1 MKKLITLLR
10 KVIKVL
16 FNIPIDVP
24 FHRPYITYRELFA
37 VGKVLLSG
45 HLTMGPKTLEFE
57 SMFSAYIENKHA
69 VAMNSCTAALHCALR
84 VLGIK
89 EGDEVIVPVNTFA
102 ATAAVVKY
110 CGATPVFVDI
120 NRDTHC
126 IDSGKIL
133 EKITDKTKAIIPV
146 HFAGHPCDMK
156 TIMDIARAKKLYVV
170 EDAAHALPSW
180 YGNKKIGTLG
190 DITCFSFYATKTL
203 TTGEG
208 GMFVTANKEW
218 AEKAKTLRLHGIIR
232 DVWDCYSEKF
242 RWQYDVVDLGYKYN
256 TTDINS
262 ALGVEQLKK
271 VEMLWRRRVSIAT
284 KYYVKFKDVDEL
296 ILYKKRLGCTS
307 SWHLFPLKLD
317 IEKMSFGRDEF
328 ITRLREKGV
337 CASVHFIP
345 LYHMKYFADNYD
357 KYPESEW
364 VFNRTVS
371 LPIYP
376 SMSRREVNYVI
387 KSVLEVLDGK

>member
-1 MKKLITLLR
+1 MKKLIKLLR
-10 KVIKVL
+10 KLIKVL

-24 FHRPYITYRELFA
+24 FHKPYMSYRELFA

-89 EGDEVIVPVNTFA
+89 EGDEVIVPINTFV

-126 IDSGKIL
+126 IDPDKIL
-133 EKITDKTKAIIPV
+133 EKITNKTKAIIPV
-146 HFAGHPCDMK
+146 HFAGHPCDMN
-156 TIMDIARAKKLYVV
+156 TIMNIARSRKLYVI

-180 YGNKKIGTLG
+180 YGNKKIGTIG

-208 GMFVTANKEW
+208 GMLVTANKEW
-218 AEKAKTLRLHGIIR
+218 AEKAKILRLHGIIR

-262 ALGVEQLKK
+262 AIGIEQLKK
-271 VEMLWRRRVSIAT
+271 VERLWRKRVSIAT
-284 KYYVKFKDVDEL
+284 KYYVKFKDVDKL
-296 ILYKKRLGCTS
+296 ILYQKRLDCTS
-307 SWHLFPLKLD
+307 SWHLFPLKLN

-328 ITRLREKGV
+328 ITRLRAKGV

-345 LYHMKYFADNYD
+345 LHLMKYFADNQGT
-357 KYPESEW
+357 YPESEW
-364 VFNRTVS
+364 VFNRVVS

-387 KSVLEVLDGK
+387 KSVLDVLDGK